1 MKNKKLIIM
10 LIFVVICIV
19 TLFIILPKEK
29 EYSISFNSDGGS
41 NVEQLKVKEGQKIEI
56 TKNPT
61 KEGYNFIGWA
71 LNGKTFDFSQ
81 GIKKDTTLVAV
92 WKKIDDSIET
102 FVITFDTDGG
112 NTIANQIVE
121 KDKKIEKPSDPTK
134 KGYSFNGWY
143 VEGREYLFDIEV
155 NSDLTIKAKWNKEET
170 NKNSNINNSKNV
182 DTSATINTNSNN
194 NNNNISTIEN
204 KTNNKEQIII
214 PAPII
219 THSLLGHENT
229 KSLYEIA
236 IDYDKYRIN
245 GANYLSGWEL
255 YVTTDKNA
263 GNELFIDGKGYFYHS
278 DNGNETVR
286 TAETAWGDTY
296 KYIARA
302 YIDTQDGRV
311 YSDWSNTIVITNNI
325 PAPIIT
331 YSLLGHENT
340 KNLYEVA
347 IDYDKY
353 TINNDNYLS
362 GWELYVTTEEN
373 EGNEIII
380 DNKGY
385 FYHSDNEKD
394 TVRTVE
400 IPKNKKYTYVARTY
414 INMPDGKIYSNW
426 SNKITIE
433 SN

>member
-1 MKNKKLIIM
+1 MINKKTLIIGSVIIITIISMIM
-10 LIFVVICIV
+10 LLNNKKAINYNI
-19 TLFIILPKEK
+19 T
-29 EYSISFNSDGGS
+29 FNTDGGS
-41 NVEQLKVKEGQKIEI
+41 LVESQIVKKNEI
-56 TKNPT
+56 AKKPNDPV
-61 KEGYNFIGWA
+61 KEGYNFIGWT
-71 LNGKTFDFSQ
+71 LDGKTFDFNNR
-81 GIKKDTTLVAV
+81 IEKDITLIAV
-92 WKKIDDSIET
+92 WKKIAENIET
-102 FVITFDTDGG
+102 FVITFDTNGG

-121 KDKKIEKPSDPTK
+121 KGKTVEKPIDPTK
-134 KGYSFNGWY
+134 EGYSFNGWY
-143 VEGREYLFDIEV
+143 IDDKEYLFDTEV
-155 NSDLTIKAKWNKEET
+155 NSDLIIKAKWNKKQT
-170 NKNSNINNSKNV
+170 NKNSNINNNKKI

-194 NNNNISTIEN
+194 NNSTIEN

-263 GNELFIDGKGYFYHS
+263 GNELFIDGNGYFYHS

-286 TAETAWGDTY
+286 TAEIAWGDTY
-296 KYIARA
+296 KYIART
-302 YIDTQDGRV
+302 YINTKNGRV

-331 YSLLGHENT
+331 HSLLGHENT
-340 KNLYEVA
+340 KSLYEIA

-353 TINNDNYLS
+353 RSNDTNYLS
-362 GWELYVTTEEN
+362 GWELYVTSDDNEE
-373 EGNEIII
+373 NEIII

-385 FYHSDNEKD
+385 FYHSDNGNE
-394 TVRTVE
+394 TVRTIE
-400 IPKNKKYTYVARTY
+400 IPTNKKYTYIARVY
-414 INMPDGKIYSNW
+414 INMPDGKLYSNW
-426 SNKITIE
+426 SNKITID